1 MPPSVSARIK
11 ILMKHAQ
18 PRVLSR
24 RRVQQL
30 LAETKA
36 VESAGARMEE
46 ISRKFL
52 RCPYT
57 ANLLVGSAETPEAFT
72 VSLDEFDCVTYVE
85 TVLAFSQAATVDEFA
100 DLMRRIRYEGGRIQ
114 WNRRNHYMSV
124 WVRNNLRAGLV
135 RKISAPVPNVSKDRI
150 LDMVPGLPSF
160 RMRFDCIPKGRLPRV
175 SKRLKTGDLIFFAST
190 RPHLDVFHCGIL
202 VCNADR
208 LLLRHASRSQ
218 GGVVEQELSEFLKKN
233 RMAGVIVVRPVDL
246 RASGRVAQEP
256 SPAASRHPLPKGEG

>member
-1 MPPSVSARIK
+1 MPQSVSARIK

-18 PRVLSR
+18 PRDLSR

-52 RCPYT
+52 RCPYS

-85 TVLAFSQAATVDEFA
+85 TVLALSQAAKVDEFV

-135 RKISAPVPNVSKDRI
+135 RKISAPVPHVSKNRL
-150 LDMVPGLPSF
+150 LDMVPGMSAF
-160 RMRFDCIPKGRLPRV
+160 RMRFACIPKRRL
-175 SKRLKTGDLIFFAST
+175 SGLSSRLKTGDLIFFAST
-190 RPHLDVFHCGIL
+190 RPRHDVFHCGIL
-202 VCNADR
+202 IWNAER
-208 LLLRHASRSQ
+208 LLVRHASRSQ

-233 RMAGVIVVRPVDL
+233 RMAGVIVVRPLEL
-246 RASGRVAQEP
+246 RSRG
-256 SPAASRHPLPKGEG
+256 AAKES